1 VTVTD
6 YDADLHPEDR
16 EALNTYGIG
25 AETFESLRARVADG
39 SLSPESNRVRGTVE
53 PPLPEEITPL
63 PEPRS
68 SKYGE
73 AREAGLALLR
83 EGRVASAVLNGGM
96 ATRFGGVVKG
106 VVEAVDGRSFLEI
119 KLDQAR
125 RIGEELGVDVPVAVM
140 TSYATDTATRSFLGD
155 RGVAEPLYFSQYVSL
170 RLQPDGDL
178 FRTEDGRVSLYS
190 PGHGDFLPAIR
201 RSGTL
206 QTLWDRGVR
215 VLMVSNVDNLPAR
228 LDPVVIGMH
237 VLAGRPMTAEVV
249 ANEGEVGGA
258 PARVDGR
265 VRLLESMQMPEGF
278 DHSTLP
284 VTNVNTITF
293 DLEALDRDFDLTWL
307 YVLKSVGDRK
317 AVQLER
323 LYHEASAFLPTTY
336 LKVPAL
342 GPRGR
347 FLPIKTPQDL
357 VDAQPV
363 LHELLA
369 RPVLGD

>member
-1 VTVTD
+1 
-6 YDADLHPEDR
+6 
-16 EALNTYGIG
+16 
-25 AETFESLRARVADG
+25 
-39 SLSPESNRVRGTVE
+39 
-53 PPLPEEITPL
+53 
-63 PEPRS
+63 
-68 SKYGE
+68 
-73 AREAGLALLR
+73 
-83 EGRVASAVLNGGM
+83 
-96 ATRFGGVVKG
+96 
-106 VVEAVDGRSFLEI
+106 
-119 KLDQAR
+119 
-125 RIGEELGVDVPVAVM
+125 
-140 TSYATDTATRSFLGD
+140 
-155 RGVAEPLYFSQYVSL
+155 
-170 RLQPDGDL
+170 
-178 FRTEDGRVSLYS
+178 
-190 PGHGDFLPAIR
+190 
-201 RSGTL
+201 
-206 QTLWDRGVR
+206 
-215 VLMVSNVDNLPAR
+215 MVSNVDNLPAR
-228 LDPVVIGMH
+228 LDPVVVGMH
-237 VLAGRPMTAEVV
+237 VLGGRPMTAEVV

-363 LHELLA
+363 LKELLA
-369 RPVLGD
+369 RPVLE